1 MRRMTSCP
9 STSGSPTGASTGLPH
24 ESLTPETHHAPAWMH
39 RIPGLCST
47 FGMIIVNLI
56 DKQRLLSDYDDSPSS
71 FGGSVAWKARLFLFL
86 GFALMAGGLAGSV
99 TVLVLKYVI
108 PDWHY
113 EGVVYWGIANVLQ
126 SILVMMRCAELQVT
140 SIPPRMSDQCWSHSA
155 CVLWIAQNSD
165 QDYEYNLSL

>member
-1 MRRMTSCP
+1 
-9 STSGSPTGASTGLPH
+9 
-24 ESLTPETHHAPAWMH
+24 MH

-99 TVLVLKYVI
+99 TVLVLKYVV
-108 PDWHY
+108 PDWRF

-126 SILVMMRCAELQVT
+126 SILIMMRCGPVPPPNRQLRADDTLQT
-140 SIPPRMSDQCWSHSA
+140 TSHSA

-165 QDYEYNLSL
+165 EDYEYNLSL